1 MTKNLHI
8 DEFGLKEN
16 LSQRTYNVCSINRLF
31 TVSHILDYHK
41 KNKTF
46 LNLKN
51 IDKKTEYEIIGL
63 CVKSLKKLQHEENL
77 SQRTYNVCLI
87 NRLFTVSHIL
97 DYYKKNKT
105 FLKLKNSGKKTEVE
119 LVGLCLKYLQF
130 EWSELDD
137 TVTHKSEIQIIFEK
151 IKEHQYKWEYAK
163 SQGDISFSRLS
174 VRAKNSVR
182 TLTEDVGFDLENFF
196 MKAILIP
203 CNFKEIRNTGKKA
216 VSELISF
223 RDDLQSI
230 LIDLENTEFNKVDLL
245 IYELEK
251 TLDLSLKNDEELIE
265 SIESRQLN
273 LIQFFN
279 NYVLQSNF
287 CSELEKKLLIN
298 LLQQGQYKYL
308 NNKSFL
314 KDIAREEKLT
324 YERIRQKLVGFDKN
338 VSQKFNFLPKL
349 FEYCHDLNFNIYECK
364 FWKISS
370 HPISNNQQG
379 RIENTPNVLGN
390 ILSYFGEK
398 KYYSL
403 TKSLTLKAEFTPF
416 DHNKYKRYRNF
427 KVPCIIN
434 QNFLS
439 EKLMIGILNTIY
451 LNIHKKVT
459 KDFIYEFDK
468 FDLNNEQ
475 FNFVVYIVCQN
486 FNLQQSEK
494 KGVLIK
500 RNTIITLPELI
511 QPILKEKDDLMSAE
525 EIFREFK
532 RQFPER
538 KSTLNSIRSLLTKDD
553 NIIYLRGGGV
563 SLYGLKEWE
572 EKKGL
577 KSGNIKEMCLEII
590 ENSDEPVHLYTIT
603 KHVQK
608 HRETSLKNIR
618 TNLSLDPLKRFVA
631 FDGSFIGLNNKKY
644 PQSLIKSY
652 NEVTPQRPNQI
663 CTFIKNHLYYDLKEV
678 ISKFSKDFNL
688 KEVQIEHI
696 INSKCNDGILKV
708 KNSRVY
714 YAMSE
719 EDSFMSHVFK
729 NSAKFTISGFNPYR
743 IELKQKKV
751 ICRLIIINQT
761 NFTANKQLLEFSSHD
776 NHHTDFKSLFVY
788 QKTSRSITC
797 FIWTKEDDISI
808 ITDKQFYLSEEEEE
822 TFERIN
828 GSLCKLSFTEENNN
842 NFLLSFENV
851 INGNSNEKDLDLSM
865 FNIVGM
871 NKLTAISYIINLI
884 ELNTGVTINLVEAK
898 KYYNLIQIE
907 NSIR

>member
-1 MTKNLHI
+1 MTKNI
-8 DEFGLKEN
+8 DKKTEYELIGVCLKSLKKLQHEEN

-31 TVSHILDYHK
+31 TVSHILDY
-41 KNKTF
+41 
-46 LNLKN
+46 
-51 IDKKTEYEIIGL
+51 
-63 CVKSLKKLQHEENL
+63 
-77 SQRTYNVCLI
+77 
-87 NRLFTVSHIL
+87 
-97 DYYKKNKT
+97 YKKNTT

-119 LVGLCLKYLQF
+119 LVGLCLKYIQF
-130 EWSELDD
+130 ESSKLDD
-137 TVTHKSEIQIIFEK
+137 TVNHKSEILIIFEK

-203 CNFKEIRNTGKKA
+203 CNFGEIRNTGKKA
-216 VSELISF
+216 VSELVSF

-245 IYELEK
+245 IDGLEK
-251 TLDLSLKNDEELIE
+251 ILDLSLKNDKKLIE
-265 SIESRQLN
+265 SIESRQLD

-279 NYVLQSNF
+279 DYVLQSNF
-287 CSELEKKLLIN
+287 CSELEKKLIIYILLGDAN
-298 LLQQGQYKYL
+298 L
-308 NNKSFL
+308 SF
-314 KDIAREEKLT
+314 KEIARREKLSS
-324 YERIRQKLVGFDKN
+324 ERIRQKSVQLDKIF
-338 VSQKFNFLPKL
+338 SQKFNFLPKL
-349 FEYCHDLNFNIYECK
+349 FEYCYDLSFNIYECN

-370 HPISNNQQG
+370 HSTNNNQYK

-390 ILSYFGEK
+390 ILNYFGEK

-403 TKSLTLKAEFTPF
+403 TKSLVFKGDLRPF
-416 DHNKYKRYRNF
+416 DQNRYKRYRNF
-427 KVPCIIN
+427 KVPYIIN

-439 EKLMIGILNTIY
+439 QELMIEILNTVYSISY
-451 LNIHKKVT
+451 KKVT

-475 FNFVVYIVCQN
+475 FNFVVFIVCQN

-500 RNTIITLPELI
+500 RNTLITMPELV
-511 QPILKEKDDLMSAE
+511 QTFLKEKDDLMSAE

-577 KSGNIKEMCLEII
+577 KSGDIKEMCLEII

-708 KNSRVY
+708 KNGRVY

-719 EDSFMSHVFK
+719 EDSFMIHVFK

-808 ITDKQFYLSEEEEE
+808 ITDKQFYLSEEVEE

-828 GSLCKLSFTEENNN
+828 GSLCKLSFTEENSN

-884 ELNTGVTINLVEAK
+884 ELNTGVTINLVEAQ